1 MLLRDKKRLH
11 SCAPRHA
18 LPNSKI
24 YMTGVWL
31 KSSQIV
37 YMEIPLWLRQ
47 RWKIHPPE
55 VPYLYKS
62 YNDAK
67 RYLMTMK
74 IGGKRS
80 YSYGMFS
87 FFFFL
92 FSSWNIVPVLSQF
105 SIFRNLKSYF
115 GTKPFGEFYCDLG
128 NLKLSQ
134 HELSQF
140 QQLTRLLVW
149 LPI

>member
-1 MLLRDKKRLH
+1 MLLRHNKRLH
-11 SCAPRHA
+11 SCAPLHA

-31 KSSQIV
+31 KFSQIV

-47 RWKIHPPE
+47 RWKIHPTK

-105 SIFRNLKSYF
+105 SIFQNLKIYLVQNH
-115 GTKPFGEFYCDLG
+115 LG
-128 NLKLSQ
+128 NFIVIWGIWNSP
-134 HELSQF
+134 SMNF
-140 QQLTRLLVW
+140 
-149 LPI
+149 PNSNN